1 MFMNFQVVLLG
12 TPWNERE
19 VTQHLE
25 SLSDLNIV
33 KMGELDMK
41 KPFLG
46 LYFGKTSA
54 DSNLSEEME
63 KSMGVLLKHHAVL
76 PVAMNPDDF
85 KTKFP
90 EELKALNGFFLKK
103 NEKESFLRLKNY
115 VASYFGLLDNNRKV
129 FISYRRT
136 ELELLAHKLYDKLVK
151 KKYQPFLD
159 SYSIV
164 EGVDFQEYLRHELVD
179 SEIVILLDSPDFNSS
194 DYCMEEFNVA
204 NRERI
209 PVLDIRF
216 QVDPRKNLHRFCDYL
231 ETGMSCKEANA
242 DSVLVDEIIG
252 LMEQCRIKA
261 YQFKRQYVLDEFANA
276 CQEYGM
282 AIVNQG
288 KFLRCDATHECFYPL
303 TKIPS
308 CIDFYNLQVM
318 FDKIPLFSTYTK
330 KILYN
335 GNYCRPGIESYLQWL
350 NTQLPIKSY
359 NITQ

>member
-1 MFMNFQVVLLG
+1 MKYQVLLQG

-19 VTQHLE
+19 VVQCLQK
-25 SLSDLNIV
+25 LSGLSIV
-33 KMGELDMK
+33 TMTELDKK
-41 KPFLG
+41 KPFLC
-46 LYFGKTSA
+46 LYFGKTEA
-54 DSNLSEEME
+54 DSNFSEWMKENVE
-63 KSMGVLLKHHAVL
+63 VLLKQHAVL
-76 PVAMNPDDF
+76 PIAMQPDDF

-90 EELKALNGFFLKK
+90 KELKSLNGFFLKE
-103 NEKESFLRLKNY
+103 NETESFLRLKNY
-115 VASYFGLLDNNRKV
+115 VASYFGLLDTNRKV

-136 ELELLAHKLYDKLVK
+136 ELEPLAHKLYEELIK

-164 EGVDFQEYLRHELVD
+164 EGVDFQGYLRHELVD

-194 DYCMEEFNVA
+194 EYCMEEFNVA
-204 NRERI
+204 NCERI

-216 QVDPRKNLHRFCDYL
+216 QVDPQKNRNQFCDYL
-231 ETGMSCKEANA
+231 ETNLSCEEANVN
-242 DSVLVDEIIG
+242 SELVGKIIG

-261 YQFKRQYVLDEFANA
+261 YQFKRQYVLDEFTNA

-282 AIVNQG
+282 EVVNQG
-288 KFLRCDATHECFYPL
+288 QFLRCDTTHECFYPL
-303 TKIPS
+303 TRIPS
-308 CIDFYNLQVM
+308 CKDFYNLQVM

-335 GNYCRPGIESYLQWL
+335 GNYCRPGITLYLQWL

-359 NITQ
+359 NITK